1 MIIVVDDEDRENE
14 GDLVMAAELVTP
26 EAINFMVTYGKGL
39 VCQPITDERL
49 QELDICNMVEN
60 NTDRHCTAF
69 TVSVDA
75 AETKTGI
82 SAFERALTI
91 QKMIDKSTSPSD
103 LRRPGHIFPLRYMPG
118 GVLRRT
124 GHTEAS
130 VDLAVMAG
138 LYPSAVICEII
149 SDNGDMAESLN

>member
-1 MIIVVDDEDRENE
+1 MSFVFDKIEEAVEEIKNGKMVIVVDDEDRENE

-26 EAINFMVTYGKGL
+26 EAINFMVTYARGL
-39 VCQPITDERL
+39 VCQPIIDERL

-60 NTDRHCTAF
+60 NTDRYCTAF

-91 QKMIDKSTSPSD
+91 KKMIEKETKPSD
-103 LRRPGHIFPLRYMPG
+103 LKKPGHIFPLRYMPG
-118 GVLRRT
+118 GV
-124 GHTEAS
+124 
-130 VDLAVMAG
+130 
-138 LYPSAVICEII
+138 
-149 SDNGDMAESLN
+149 